1 MLVQA
6 FAAGPVFVITAKAV
20 IQVFI
25 LDSVPHTPVLIERG
39 WIPSGFRRNDGA
51 GRRRLERF
59 EPFDGV
65 YPEQAEGLRPGS
77 AERLNAL
84 NGSLHE

>member
-1 MLVQA
+1 LLVQA

-39 WIPSGFRRNDGA
+39 WIPSGFRRNDGP

-59 EPFDGV
+59 EPFDC
-65 YPEQAEGLRPGS
+65 PQARLRE
-77 AERLNAL
+77 AVERL
-84 NGSLHE
+84 ERFTP